1 MSKHTAVDKKLLAP
15 RYWPTWL
22 AVGFLWLL
30 AHLPWA
36 MQRSLGAGIGW
47 VVRRLAA
54 QRVDDTRI
62 NLALCFPEK
71 SEEAREAMVRD
82 IFRNAGLGVFETLN
96 AWFRGV
102 DHFRGKAEFEGVE
115 HFRAAEAQGRGVLLI
130 GAHYSTLDLNATL
143 AAQHIKVDCVYR
155 PQKNPVMDFVM
166 GWGRRGS
173 QGRMIS
179 HRDMRELLRA
189 FKEKRSVWYAID
201 QDYGRQ
207 HAVFVPFFGVPAATL
222 NTASRFARINHAPV
236 LFIGVQRLGDAQRYR
251 VTFTPVMADFPSGDD
266 LADATRVNAE
276 LEKLIRQAPTQYMWF
291 HRRFKSQPPGQK
303 PPYPPKRKELRR
315 QRKAALKAESEQAS

>member
-1 MSKHTAVDKKLLAP
+1 MATHSLNKKLLAP

-22 AVGFLWLL
+22 AVGFFWLL

-36 MQRSLGAGIGW
+36 LQRRLGAAIGW
-47 VVRRLAA
+47 LVYRVVP

-62 NLALCFPEK
+62 NLRLCFPEK
-71 SEEAREAMVRD
+71 SEEEREAMVRD
-82 IFRNAGLGVFETLN
+82 IFRNAGLGIFETLN

-115 HFRAAEAQGRGVLLI
+115 HFKAAEAQGRGVLLI

-166 GWGRRGS
+166 GWGRRSS

-189 FKEKRSVWYAID
+189 FKEKRNVWYAID

-207 HAVFVPFFGVPAATL
+207 HAVFAPFFGIPAATL
-222 NTASRFARINHAPV
+222 NTASRFARINQAPV
-236 LFIGVQRLGDAQRYR
+236 LFIGVQRLGDAQHYR
-251 VTFTPVMADFPSGDD
+251 VIFTPVLNNFPSDDD

-276 LEKLIRQAPTQYMWF
+276 LEKLIRLAPMQYMWF
-291 HRRFKSQPPGQK
+291 HRRFKSRPPGEAFLYQV
-303 PPYPPKRKELRR
+303 KRKWKR
-315 QRKAALKAESEQAS
+315 QMKA